1 MKSLIRD
8 IEAAIGIEHFADDRA
23 DEDGV
28 TTFGYFNGLFFRID
42 LLMETLTLPRS
53 RRSN

>member
-1 MKSLIRD
+1 MKGLIRD
-8 IEAAIGIEHFADDRA
+8 IESAIGIEYSAGDRA

-28 TTFGYFNGLFFRID
+28 TTFGYFDGLFFRID

-53 RRSN
+53 RRFD